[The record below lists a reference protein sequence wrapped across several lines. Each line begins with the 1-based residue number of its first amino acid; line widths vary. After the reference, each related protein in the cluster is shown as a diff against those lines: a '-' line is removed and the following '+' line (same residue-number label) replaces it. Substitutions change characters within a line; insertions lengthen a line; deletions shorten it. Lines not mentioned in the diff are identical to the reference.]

1 MGLIEMLTPEVLT
14 AIGVSVGAVFGGV
27 AALIGE
33 LRKTASSHGEQEQA
47 EKGSSDAGAA
57 LLEEEVEHLTRT
69 MWIIERRLSDHLVRI
84 EGRLAVTP
92 PEEEPPLPWTSRGKI
107 YAAEASS
114 PDPEPQGAMRD
125 E

>member
-1 MGLIEMLTPEVLT
+1 MALIENLTTEVVT
-14 AIGVSVGAVFGGV
+14 AIGVSVGALFGGV

-33 LRKTASSHGEQEQA
+33 LRKPAKSHSESEAIENESREAS
-47 EKGSSDAGAA
+47 AA

-84 EGRLAVTP
+84 EGRLALTRP
-92 PEEEPPLPWTSRGKI
+92 DEEPPPHPARRKGVVSTLEER
-107 YAAEASS
+107 E
-114 PDPEPQGAMRD
+114 PEPAARMRD

>member
-1 MGLIEMLTPEVLT
+1 MALIEKLTPEVLT
-14 AIGVSVGAVFGGV
+14 AIGVSFGALFGGV

-33 LRKTASSHGEQEQA
+33 LRKPSKKKRDEEDMAGKQA
-47 EKGSSDAGAA
+47 GDTSAA

-84 EGRLAVTP
+84 EGRLSMA
-92 PEEEPPLPWTSRGKI
+92 EQAEEPPPQRRKPPLVPVSEERPVVGK
-107 YAAEASS
+107 
-114 PDPEPQGAMRD
+114 AMRD

>member
-1 MGLIEMLTPEVLT
+1 MALIEMLTPEVLT
-14 AIGVSVGAVFGGV
+14 AIGVSFGAVFGGV

-33 LRKTASSHGEQEQA
+33 LRKPPRSHEDQKQA
-47 EKGSSDAGAA
+47 EKEASDASAA

-84 EGRLAVTP
+84 EGRLSLTQ
-92 PEEEPPLPWTSRGKI
+92 EDEEPPPRTARRKP
-107 YAAEASS
+107 AAPAIEPAR
-114 PDPEPQGAMRD
+114 PTQQDPMRD